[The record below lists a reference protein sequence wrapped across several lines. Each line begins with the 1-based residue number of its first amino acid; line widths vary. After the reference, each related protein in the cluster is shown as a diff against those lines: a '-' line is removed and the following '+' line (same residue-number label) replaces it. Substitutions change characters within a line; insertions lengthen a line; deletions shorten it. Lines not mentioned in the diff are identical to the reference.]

1 VKSASFLVITAVFSL
16 AFHLNLANAGCGEA
30 EKKSDIYRAFDG
42 CDKIRA
48 AKKVNQGLDELLA
61 GLQGTGYCENIT
73 TKQPVDEQWAEVC
86 KDPVGYVCK
95 FDLGLLFDSK
105 CRLTTNAQALAGKT
119 PDYVDHKCAF
129 QRKRADFIANHRSE
143 CGATTAKSC
152 DQVLKAKYAREIQK
166 IESDL
171 AYTPQRIARV
181 TSLFENLR
189 NKFLE
194 KIAHSKRIPENQ
206 KWLLT
211 TRITST
217 KLILPPTGPSCSTTS
232 PAGPSTDVFNA
243 GGEINFCVGAMVN
256 IDSQSDADIL
266 TVMGH
271 EISHSIDACEMEK
284 HFAGQKTKE
293 KTPHSSTMDLYP
305 EAIACLRGGQGD
317 GRCKGAVL
325 HCNSPKGIREQCEEY
340 EADIADPVS
349 RTAAINGCIAWD
361 EATPSCPRA
370 SSKGEA
376 VNGDLSS
383 YRHGEP
389 VDQMQESFADFMGA
403 EIAGAVILDRVH
415 SGKMNHQDRLD
426 ALTSVSTDFA
436 GLHGRCLNKNTSDPH
451 PPASIRVGRNLM
463 ASDDYKTAMCG
474 VNPVR
479 PDVQGGTPQC
489 KAF

>member
-266 TVMGH
+266 TVIGH
-271 EISHSIDACEMEK
+271 EISQAKKPRRKLHTRRRWISIPKRLLASAVDK
-284 HFAGQKTKE
+284 GTAGVKE
-293 KTPHSSTMDLYP
+293 RSFTVIRRKGFESSARNMKRILQIQFRERQLLTDV
-305 EAIACLRGGQGD
+305 LRGTKRPQ
-317 GRCKGAVL
+317 AVHVRVQKVKPL
-325 HCNSPKGIREQCEEY
+325 TEIYHP
-340 EADIADPVS
+340 
-349 RTAAINGCIAWD
+349 TA
-361 EATPSCPRA
+361 
-370 SSKGEA
+370 
-376 VNGDLSS
+376 
-383 YRHGEP
+383 
-389 VDQMQESFADFMGA
+389 
-403 EIAGAVILDRVH
+403 
-415 SGKMNHQDRLD
+415 
-426 ALTSVSTDFA
+426 
-436 GLHGRCLNKNTSDPH
+436 
-451 PPASIRVGRNLM
+451 
-463 ASDDYKTAMCG
+463 TA
-474 VNPVR
+474 NP
-479 PDVQGGTPQC
+479 
-489 KAF
+489 